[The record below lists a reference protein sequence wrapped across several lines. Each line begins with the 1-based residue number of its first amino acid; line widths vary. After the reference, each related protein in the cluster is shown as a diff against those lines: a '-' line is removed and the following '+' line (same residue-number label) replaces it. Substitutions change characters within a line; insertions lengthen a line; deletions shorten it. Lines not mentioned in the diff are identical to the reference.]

1 LTFSDL
7 NQHEFM
13 ELYEQKTVPEL
24 AVILGVNIRT
34 IQRWRAKIEAAEN
47 PLTFDTNGSAIA
59 FPENVGPEYNKAIS
73 LKSDRVLLLGDAEIP
88 DHSQKIFE
96 AAIAIAK
103 KFGLKDLIITG
114 DLIALDSF
122 SKWMRAQV
130 YQLAFREEL
139 DPMIITIK
147 VFLQTFDRIIYI
159 SGNHERRLNHA
170 VDGHINIGDFLTN
183 IPGLEFSEYAYCNLR
198 SGNRDWLICH
208 QKNFSVVPLSVPTK
222 ISEVRQKNVWCAHN
236 HRLAAGKD
244 KSGKYHV
251 VEGGHCRSV
260 NHTAYKM
267 LQVTCHPEWNAG
279 FGMIINGY
287 PYLIDEENLDF
298 WLSIELPSDKKF
310 DKKKRK

>member
-1 LTFSDL
+1 LTFSGL

-24 AVILGVNIRT
+24 AAILGVNTRT
-34 IQRWRAKIEAAEN
+34 VQRWRAKIEAAEN
-47 PLTFDTNGSAIA
+47 PLLFDTNGSAIA
-59 FPENVGPEYNKAIS
+59 FPENVGPEYNKAIKIQS
-73 LKSDRVLLLGDAEIP
+73 NKVLLLGDAEIP
-88 DHSQKIFE
+88 DHDSEVFE
-96 AAIAIAK
+96 AAIAIAR
-103 KFGLKDLIITG
+103 KFDIKDLILTG

-139 DPMIITIK
+139 DPMIMTIK
-147 VFLQTFDRIIYI
+147 VFLQTFDRIKYI

-183 IPGLEFSEYAYCNLR
+183 IPGLEFSEYAYLDLK
-198 SGNRDWLICH
+198 SGDQDWLVCH

-222 ISEVRQKNVWCAHN
+222 IAEVRQKNIWCAHN
-236 HRLAAGKD
+236 HRLAKGKD
-244 KSGKYHV
+244 KSGRYHV

-260 NHTAYKM
+260 SHTAYKM
-267 LQVTCHPEWNAG
+267 LQVTTHPDWNAG

-287 PYLIDEENLDF
+287 PHLVDKESLDF
-298 WLSIELPSDKKF
+298 WLSIDLPSNGKS
-310 DKKKRK
+310 KKKK